1 MPKTFR
7 PEEVRRT
14 SVVFALLSSS
24 ALLLASSS
32 SRTAVSAT
40 GRKIPA
46 FKFAQKNQGQPARK
60 GQAAAAPRVPEAT
73 LLQIIEA
80 EDERRWDDADLGK
93 LLTDANPSVRRRAAL
108 AAGRIGDEGAVAPL
122 SAMLRGDRDESVR
135 AMAAFA
141 IGEVESESGADALV
155 EVLRLSKAPEVRARV
170 VEALGKIAAALPE
183 ARQDSKKRIGAVI
196 TDALASEG
204 RLSRPN
210 RALVL
215 LGLTAVLR
223 AKPENGART
232 VALFLNSTDAR
243 VREDAANA
251 LARLRAKESLER
263 LRAML
268 SSDTDALARANAAR
282 ALGAAEDAASVAG
295 LLARIHDDQ
304 DSRVRVSAV
313 RALAQL
319 KDERAAVPLIQRAG
333 DLFAAYK
340 SARGAGVANPAEGNE
355 LLEIATALGRIL
367 ANTNH

>member
-7 PEEVRRT
+7 PEEIRRT
-14 SVVFALLSSS
+14 SAALALLSCC
-24 ALLLASSS
+24 ALLLASSAS
-32 SRTAVSAT
+32 
-40 GRKIPA
+40 
-46 FKFAQKNQGQPARK
+46 
-60 GQAAAAPRVPEAT
+60 
-73 LLQIIEA
+73 
-80 EDERRWDDADLGK
+80 
-93 LLTDANPSVRRRAAL
+93 RAASG
-108 AAGRIGDEGAVAPL
+108 AGRIGDEGAVAPL
-122 SAMLRGDRDESVR
+122 STMLRGDRDESVR

-141 IGEVESESGADALV
+141 IGEIESESGADALV
-155 EVLRLSKAPEVRARV
+155 EALRLSKAAEVRARV

-263 LRAML
+263 LR
-268 SSDTDALARANAAR
+268 
-282 ALGAAEDAASVAG
+282 
-295 LLARIHDDQ
+295 
-304 DSRVRVSAV
+304 
-313 RALAQL
+313 
-319 KDERAAVPLIQRAG
+319 
-333 DLFAAYK
+333 
-340 SARGAGVANPAEGNE
+340 
-355 LLEIATALGRIL
+355 
-367 ANTNH
+367 